1 MVIIGIGIG
10 IAIIVGDEV
19 LKWRKAAFRMPV
31 LAVAVGIYLPLDL
44 SVPIFLGGVLAALAA
59 RTGVDPENQKGMLF
73 AAGLITGE
81 ALIGVLIAVPI
92 VITHRDDVFAL
103 PAALQFG
110 GWLGLLALAALG
122 LYLYRTAISKPEP
135 LARI

>member
-1 MVIIGIGIG
+1 
-10 IAIIVGDEV
+10 
-19 LKWRKAAFRMPV
+19 MPV